1 MSQLKQR
8 NNMDKGLDR
17 IMDVVEDHAK
27 IGAFLI
33 GLEFY
38 ITNPKAAKPNMIPYL
53 NDTAMM
59 DTLGRITEAVKKK
72 EDLRVG
78 L

>member
-1 MSQLKQR
+1 
-8 NNMDKGLDR
+8 MDKGLDR

-27 IGAFLI
+27 IKAFLI

-38 ITNPKAAKPNMIPYL
+38 ITNPKAAKPNIIPYL

-59 DTLGRITEAVKKK
+59 DTLGRISEAVSKSGRK
-72 EDLRVG
+72 
-78 L
+78 